1 MFKTQVT
8 TVVSFNSH
16 SHSPDI
22 MAQRAA
28 SDIVRCRYCDKEYR
42 ARGIVSHE
50 RSCRSPRIRPDHTE
64 SEEVNIIVQRN
75 ERAGSLLADS
85 HVLLF

>member
-1 MFKTQVT
+1 
-8 TVVSFNSH
+8 
-16 SHSPDI
+16 
-22 MAQRAA
+22 MAQRAV

-50 RSCRSPRIRPDHTE
+50 RSCRSLPRIRPDHTE

-75 ERAGSLLADS
+75 EHAGLLLADS